1 MRAEFKYRDSSGNI
15 QTGYMTLEDYRLA
28 SDHNMRAAAV
38 VNARH
43 SDADPNF
50 GSAFEQGMKY
60 LGIFPKG
67 DRKYGIMP
75 TTIKAIM
82 DGTCTQQLS
91 GFQLAGGATIV
102 SPKGPIDGSTPASRL
117 FFPEV
122 VLGLVSS
129 ELEAD
134 YGAEE
139 TAWNSMIAVSS
150 SITSEVWTQPVINTT
165 APQAQDM
172 RPIGQNQMPANMV
185 SITAAQTS
193 KALGAISIGLQ
204 ISDQAMRDASLDLVS
219 IIVREQAMGQR
230 MRNLWRNLNTVIT
243 GNSDAGETAITP
255 TDFTDYDST
264 AGAGEI
270 THSGYLKMLWSPDRI
285 YSFDVM
291 YGPLESYLAI
301 EKRTGRPL
309 AYDPNTGSVNL
320 GNEGSYG
327 LNPGN
332 PTLMNFGTSTPRYL
346 IVPDGVVPANQLVL
360 IDSRYAIGRVSN
372 VSANYQATEAQVMSR
387 SNVFRF
393 DMSEFHY
400 RLREEAIKVIDF
412 SNS

>member
-15 QTGYMTLEDYRLA
+15 QTGYMTLDDYRLA
-28 SDHNMRAAAV
+28 SQNNMTASSI

-43 SDADPNF
+43 ADADPNF

-75 TTIKAIM
+75 TTIRQII
-82 DGTCTQQLS
+82 DGTCSQQLS

-102 SPKGPIDGSTPASRL
+102 SPKGPVGGSTPASRI
-117 FFPEV
+117 FYPEII
-122 VLGLVSS
+122 LSTLEE
-129 ELEAD
+129 ELRAD
-134 YGAEE
+134 YGMEE
-139 TAWNSMIAVSS
+139 SAWNSMFALNS

-172 RPIGQNQMPANMV
+172 RPIGQNQLPANMV
-185 SITAAQTS
+185 SITASQTS

-204 ISDQAMRDASLDLVS
+204 ISEQASKDATIDLIS

-230 MRNLWRNLNTVIT
+230 MRQLWRDLNAVVT
-243 GNSDAGETAITP
+243 GNVDVGESAITP
-255 TDFTDYDST
+255 TDFTDFDST

-270 THSGYLKMLWSPDRI
+270 THAGYLKMLWDPERI
-285 YSFDVM
+285 YAYDIMF
-291 YGPLESYLAI
+291 GPLESYLAI

-332 PTLMNFGTSTPRYL
+332 PTLMNFSTSTPRYL
-346 IVPDGVVPANQLVL
+346 IVPDGVVPANQLVMF
-360 IDSRYAIGRVSN
+360 DSRYALARVTN
-372 VSANYQATEAQVMSR
+372 VAAAFSAVEQMVLQR
-387 SNVFRF
+387 SMAMRF
-393 DMSEFHY
+393 DISEMVY
-400 RLREEAIKVIDF
+400 RLRAESIRVVDF